1 MFASK
6 GHRVLIGVTS
16 GRVKPSL
23 QRLPVILPPALPASG
38 ARSSASSTAPPRARV
53 RRPRPRSGGGLSVM
67 ASANLDL
74 VRSTS
79 TRRYFVWS
87 AMRLCLSMTCALAVC
102 AALGACGDTHAQS
115 TSSVSVRRVTLPAQ
129 PPAVVTQVPPGP
141 CHAPKNVTAANG
153 ELVPGTPCVIVL
165 SRYRGL
171 PARPGTQLVA
181 RVELRRA
188 SLLRRLTSEFD
199 ALRPMPPGNYA
210 CPDDNGSEIK
220 AILKYPHQQSLQMD
234 IALSGCR
241 DVARGPVGRW
251 ATQPPGEQLLTQ
263 LERLVGRR

>member
-1 MFASK
+1 M
-6 GHRVLIGVTS
+6 
-16 GRVKPSL
+16 
-23 QRLPVILPPALPASG
+23 
-38 ARSSASSTAPPRARV
+38 
-53 RRPRPRSGGGLSVM
+53 M